1 MGITNDLLSAHGFT
15 KAHWVEGRASVAD
28 LFGKTRRCGIYLL
41 HFRNGE
47 YYIGKAVDVVRR
59 YNQHSKRHDDIQQ
72 ISFCRSGHREL
83 NDHERKAIGSF
94 ERAGVTL
101 RNISFMSA
109 PTVESDFDMVMTPA
123 QQLSWL
129 ANPKLSDFGGT
140 RPVDPEQRRRYQR
153 RYTEFRRMSAA
164 DEAIHLLRVYAQKCI
179 PVLRSSEMS
188 FWCCS
193 CLPGGE
199 NRVPVYSRINVSWQ
213 EVLTVYENAGLC
225 FSWHVALSPLEQAFG
240 QGLET
245 LQRKLP
251 FVQVEKHY
259 YESGGTDQ
267 IALST
272 RGVRDALR
280 LLDNDAFVQAA
291 RTFNLRLMR
300 KGACTFSR
308 YHCMDLADQLM
319 PAEPA
324 PFIPTL
330 LRRLGFGS

>member
-1 MGITNDLLSAHGFT
+1 
-15 KAHWVEGRASVAD
+15 
-28 LFGKTRRCGIYLL
+28 
-41 HFRNGE
+41 
-47 YYIGKAVDVVRR
+47 
-59 YNQHSKRHDDIQQ
+59 
-72 ISFCRSGHREL
+72 
-83 NDHERKAIGSF
+83 
-94 ERAGVTL
+94 
-101 RNISFMSA
+101 
-109 PTVESDFDMVMTPA
+109 
-123 QQLSWL
+123 
-129 ANPKLSDFGGT
+129 
-140 RPVDPEQRRRYQR
+140 
-153 RYTEFRRMSAA
+153 
-164 DEAIHLLRVYAQKCI
+164 
-179 PVLRSSEMS
+179 MS